1 MNLRKFK
8 TNSIIFRVLWVSDKL
23 DLSKG
28 HAGYITKVLEL
39 IWNTESDVFIVRCTV
54 I

>member
-1 MNLRKFK
+1 MNQRKFK
-8 TNSIIFRVLWVSDKL
+8 TNSIILRVLWVSDKL

-28 HAGYITKVLEL
+28 HTGSIAKVLEL
-39 IWNTESDVFIVRCTV
+39 IWNTESNVFIVRCAV